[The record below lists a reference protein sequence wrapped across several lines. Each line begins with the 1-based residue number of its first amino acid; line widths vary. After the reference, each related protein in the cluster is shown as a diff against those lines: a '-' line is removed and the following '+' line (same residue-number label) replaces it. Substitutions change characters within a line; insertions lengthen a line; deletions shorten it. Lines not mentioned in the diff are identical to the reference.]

1 GAGQVPPVQKIRRGS
16 RSRSRLSR
24 AGRCIEDQRECGRQR
39 YYSLRSASTHH
50 QHRSAVVDGV
60 AGSLRRQE
68 SSCDSGCQRVSINV
82 AGEIFE
88 TQLRTLRRF
97 PGTLLGNDQKRLQYW
112 DASRGQYFFDRHRP
126 SFAAILNYYQSGG
139 RLRRPNEVP
148 EEVFYEELRFFQ
160 LDEAVIRSFLVSEGY
175 SQLTVRH
182 WSQPSWRTSLFSA
195 LHYPKTTKFGRLLV
209 APSVAI
215 IHPPDPCTAAD
226 GTGEDGNRSSA
237 ASTRYLPLVFGPKQ
251 MSISSNSLWFT
262 RLEFACV
269 SWFALEFCIKVA
281 VCPLPRT
288 HLVRSAALPWK
299 SLGRFCADSGLMRAL
314 HFSHVLRIFKLYR
327 YVTGMQILGRTL
339 RMSIRELT
347 MFLFFVGVSVVLFA
361 SAIHQA
367 EGAVHRQFQSIPH
380 AFWWAVISLCTVGYG
395 DAVPRTLVGKLIGS
409 ACVVAGVMTVALPV
423 PVIVTNFNSV
433 YRRTV
438 LSKRVQNRPE
448 LLHKKLLHP
457 VKCCAIRSSADIV
470 EYPGW
475 SVCTQI
481 RTAIGQVEHFGQ
493 PPGLALVPLSTG
505 LHAQAWLRHG
515 RRVPQDNP
523 DMDEEDSDID
533 EKDPNM
539 NEKNPEIDEED
550 PVSASGCAAVA
561 SRFCPAQSSA
571 TCSAPEAPTPGGEG
585 SGDVLKRNTI
595 RMAEVWM
602 DNFKHIY
609 YRQFNNLLG
618 DYGDVSDRLAL
629 RKRLNCHSFRW
640 YLEHVYPEQLR
651 WGNSTRIG
659 VIQSFRLVG
668 GDAWCLDGIRR
679 QGGAEVSLQRC
690 HNKGGNQVW
699 TLSEH
704 GELIRETDC
713 LHYNGRAL
721 TLVAC
726 QGYGGYGKYQS
737 WRYEDT
743 GDRQIY
749 HPATG
754 QCLTLR
760 HTAAM
765 SQPGLSVE
773 SCRERDQSQAWRLP
787 EVLDLSDSSPDLSTD
802 GPARA
807 VLEPLMPNVV
817 E

>member
-1 GAGQVPPVQKIRRGS
+1 GAGQVRR
-16 RSRSRLSR
+16 
-24 AGRCIEDQRECGRQR
+24 CKK
-39 YYSLRSASTHH
+39 SAAAAAAAEAACPEPDDASKTNANAADSGTTASAPHQPHH

-126 SFAAILNYYQSGG
+126 SLAAGCVD
-139 RLRRPNEVP
+139 RNEVP

-209 APSVAI
+209 GAQRG
-215 IHPPDPCTAAD
+215 HHYPPDPCTAAD

-288 HLVRSAALPWK
+288 HLVRSAAVWLDAISFTPYFI
-299 SLGRFCADSGLMRAL
+299 SVAMETLGRFCADSGLMRAL

-448 LLHKKLLHP
+448 LAAQK
-457 VKCCAIRSSADIV
+457 
-470 EYPGW
+470 
-475 SVCTQI
+475 
-481 RTAIGQVEHFGQ
+481 TA
-493 PPGLALVPLSTG
+493 T
-505 LHAQAWLRHG
+505 
-515 RRVPQDNP
+515 
-523 DMDEEDSDID
+523 
-533 EKDPNM
+533 
-539 NEKNPEIDEED
+539 
-550 PVSASGCAAVA
+550 SGEMLC
-561 SRFCPAQSSA
+561 
-571 TCSAPEAPTPGGEG
+571 
-585 SGDVLKRNTI
+585 
-595 RMAEVWM
+595 
-602 DNFKHIY
+602 
-609 YRQFNNLLG
+609 
-618 DYGDVSDRLAL
+618 
-629 RKRLNCHSFRW
+629 
-640 YLEHVYPEQLR
+640 
-651 WGNSTRIG
+651 
-659 VIQSFRLVG
+659 
-668 GDAWCLDGIRR
+668 
-679 QGGAEVSLQRC
+679 
-690 HNKGGNQVW
+690 NQVVCG
-699 TLSEH
+699 H
-704 GELIRETDC
+704 C
-713 LHYNGRAL
+713 
-721 TLVAC
+721 
-726 QGYGGYGKYQS
+726 
-737 WRYEDT
+737 
-743 GDRQIY
+743 
-749 HPATG
+749 
-754 QCLTLR
+754 
-760 HTAAM
+760 
-765 SQPGLSVE
+765 
-773 SCRERDQSQAWRLP
+773 
-787 EVLDLSDSSPDLSTD
+787 
-802 GPARA
+802 
-807 VLEPLMPNVV
+807 
-817 E
+817 

>member
-1 GAGQVPPVQKIRRGS
+1 MYSFLRVAQRGKSRR
-16 RSRSRLSR
+16 
-24 AGRCIEDQRECGRQR
+24 CKK
-39 YYSLRSASTHH
+39 SAAAAAAEAACPEPDDASKTNANAADSGTTASAPHQPHH

-215 IHPPDPCTAAD
+215 IILSVALHCLHSQPDPCTAAD

-288 HLVRSAALPWK
+288 HLVRSAAVWLDAISFTPYFI
-299 SLGRFCADSGLMRAL
+299 SVAMETLGRFCADSGLMRAL

-470 EYPGW
+470 E
-475 SVCTQI
+475 
-481 RTAIGQVEHFGQ
+481 
-493 PPGLALVPLSTG
+493 
-505 LHAQAWLRHG
+505 
-515 RRVPQDNP
+515 
-523 DMDEEDSDID
+523 
-533 EKDPNM
+533 
-539 NEKNPEIDEED
+539 
-550 PVSASGCAAVA
+550 
-561 SRFCPAQSSA
+561 
-571 TCSAPEAPTPGGEG
+571 
-585 SGDVLKRNTI
+585 
-595 RMAEVWM
+595 
-602 DNFKHIY
+602 
-609 YRQFNNLLG
+609 
-618 DYGDVSDRLAL
+618 
-629 RKRLNCHSFRW
+629 
-640 YLEHVYPEQLR
+640 
-651 WGNSTRIG
+651 
-659 VIQSFRLVG
+659 
-668 GDAWCLDGIRR
+668 
-679 QGGAEVSLQRC
+679 
-690 HNKGGNQVW
+690 
-699 TLSEH
+699 
-704 GELIRETDC
+704 
-713 LHYNGRAL
+713 
-721 TLVAC
+721 
-726 QGYGGYGKYQS
+726 
-737 WRYEDT
+737 
-743 GDRQIY
+743 
-749 HPATG
+749 
-754 QCLTLR
+754 
-760 HTAAM
+760 
-765 SQPGLSVE
+765 
-773 SCRERDQSQAWRLP
+773 
-787 EVLDLSDSSPDLSTD
+787 
-802 GPARA
+802 
-807 VLEPLMPNVV
+807 
-817 E
+817 